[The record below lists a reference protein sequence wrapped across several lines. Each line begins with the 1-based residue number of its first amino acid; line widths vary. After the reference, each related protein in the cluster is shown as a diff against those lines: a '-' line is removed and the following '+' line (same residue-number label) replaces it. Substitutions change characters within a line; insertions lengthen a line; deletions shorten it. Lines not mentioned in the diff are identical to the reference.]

1 MLKSRKHVFW
11 EALIITI
18 TIFIMG
24 LFLGMLIE
32 TGNSE
37 KVSQF
42 YLQSEI
48 NLVDG
53 LAITLL
59 SENFEFDCDTISQQ
73 NIDFANRVYEE
84 AVILEEYEASGTLTE
99 SMAFLHKKYDLLRTL
114 LWMSNQDSLERCDNY
129 DLIVYLYDY
138 NSEEIRIKA
147 QQNVWSKILL
157 EIKRE
162 NDNLL
167 LLPIAADQNITS
179 LNLLMEEY
187 EIKSLP
193 AVIINNDK
201 VIYTLEDVDELRTLI
216 G

>member
-1 MLKSRKHVFW
+1 
-11 EALIITI
+11 
-18 TIFIMG
+18 MG